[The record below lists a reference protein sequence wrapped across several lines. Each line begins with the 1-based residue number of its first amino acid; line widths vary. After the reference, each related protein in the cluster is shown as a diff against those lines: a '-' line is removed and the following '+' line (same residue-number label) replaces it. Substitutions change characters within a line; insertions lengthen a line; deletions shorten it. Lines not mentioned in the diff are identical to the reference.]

1 MRDFAVIRREYV
13 KGRLERKDLDINP
26 ISQLKKWIDEAIAA
40 GEIEPTA
47 MNLATV
53 DSHKIPHVRTVLL
66 KDITSEGLVFF
77 TNYQSNKGRQIEQ
90 NQFVAV
96 NIFWPILERQ
106 IRVVGKVKKTS
117 PEVSDMYFN
126 IRPENSR
133 IGAWASPQ
141 SRVVDDKWVEMQYEM
156 YSVME
161 QEKELIRPSH
171 WGGYIIEPFEFEFWQ
186 GRPNRLH
193 DRFVYLKD
201 VDKNWSIDR
210 LAP

>member
-1 MRDFAVIRREYV
+1 QMD
-13 KGRLERKDLDINP
+13 
-26 ISQLKKWIDEAIAA
+26 
-40 GEIEPTA
+40 
-47 MNLATV
+47 
-53 DSHKIPHVRTVLL
+53 
-66 KDITSEGLVFF
+66 
-77 TNYQSNKGRQIEQ
+77 Q

-96 NIFWPILERQ
+96 NFFWPVLERQ
-106 IRVVGKVKKTS
+106 VRIVGKVKKTS
-117 PEVSDMYFN
+117 ADISDMYFN

-161 QEKELIRPSH
+161 QEKELIRPTH
-171 WGGYIIEPFEFEFWQ
+171 WGGYIIQPFEFEFWQ

-193 DRFVYLKD
+193 DRFVYLRD
-201 VDKNWSIDR
+201 ADKNWSIDR

>member
-1 MRDFAVIRREYV
+1 MRDFAAIRREYV

-26 ISQLKKWIDEAIAA
+26 ISQLKKWIEEAIAA

>member
-1 MRDFAVIRREYV
+1 MKDLAAIRREYI
-13 KGRLERKDLDINP
+13 KGKLERKDLNLNP
-26 ISQLKKWIDEAIAA
+26 MIQFKRWMDEAIAA
-40 GEIEPTA
+40 GELEPTA

-66 KDITSEGLVFF
+66 KDITAEGLVFF
-77 TNYQSNKGRQIEQ
+77 TNYQSNKGRQMDQ

-96 NIFWPILERQ
+96 NFFWPVLERQ
-106 IRVVGKVKKTS
+106 VRIVGKVKKTS
-117 PEVSDMYFN
+117 ADISDMYFN

-161 QEKELIRPSH
+161 QEKELIRPTH
-171 WGGYIIEPFEFEFWQ
+171 WGGYIIQPFEFEFWQ

-193 DRFVYLKD
+193 DRFVYLRD
-201 VDKNWSIDR
+201 ADKNWSIDR

>member
-1 MRDFAVIRREYV
+1 MRDFAAIRREYV

-77 TNYQSNKGRQIEQ
+77 TNYKSNKGRQIEQ

>member
-1 MRDFAVIRREYV
+1 MRDFAAIRREYV

>member
-1 MRDFAVIRREYV
+1 MKDFAAIRREYI
-13 KGRLERKDLDINP
+13 KGKLERKDLNLNP
-26 ISQLKKWIDEAIAA
+26 MIQFKRWMDEAIAA
-40 GEIEPTA
+40 GELEPTA

-66 KDITSEGLVFF
+66 KDITAEGLVFF
-77 TNYQSNKGRQIEQ
+77 TNYQSNKGRQMDQ

-96 NIFWPILERQ
+96 NFFWPVLERQ
-106 IRVVGKVKKTS
+106 VRIVGKVKKTS
-117 PEVSDMYFN
+117 ADISDMYFN

-161 QEKELIRPSH
+161 QEKELIRPTH
-171 WGGYIIEPFEFEFWQ
+171 WGGYIIQPFEFEFWQ

-193 DRFVYLKD
+193 DRFVYLRD
-201 VDKNWSIDR
+201 ADKNWSIDR

>member
-1 MRDFAVIRREYV
+1 MRDFAAIRREYV

-201 VDKNWSIDR
+201 ADKNWSIDR

>member
-1 MRDFAVIRREYV
+1 MKDFAAIRREYV
-13 KGRLERKDLDINP
+13 KGKLERKDLDLNP
-26 ISQLKKWIDEAIAA
+26 MIQFKRWMDEAIAA
-40 GEIEPTA
+40 GEPEPTA

-66 KDITSEGLVFF
+66 KDITDEGLVFF
-77 TNYQSNKGRQIEQ
+77 TNYQSNKGRQMDQ

-96 NIFWPILERQ
+96 NFFWPVLERQ
-106 IRVVGKVKKTS
+106 VRIVGKVKKTS
-117 PEVSDMYFN
+117 AEVSDMYFN

-161 QEKELIRPSH
+161 QEKELVRPAH
-171 WGGYIIEPFEFEFWQ
+171 WGGYIIQPFEFEFWQ

-193 DRFVYLKD
+193 DRFVYFRD
-201 VDKNWSIDR
+201 ADRNWSIDR

>member
-1 MRDFAVIRREYV
+1 MRDFAAIRREYV
-13 KGRLERKDLDINP
+13 RGRLERKDLDINP

>member
-1 MRDFAVIRREYV
+1 MRDFAAIRREYV

-77 TNYQSNKGRQIEQ
+77 TNYKSNKGRQIEQ

-141 SRVVDDKWVEMQYEM
+141 SRVIDDKWVEMQYEM
-156 YSVME
+156 YGVME

>member
-1 MRDFAVIRREYV
+1 MKDLAAIRREYI
-13 KGRLERKDLDINP
+13 KGKLERKDLNLNP
-26 ISQLKKWIDEAIAA
+26 MIQFKRWMDEAIAA
-40 GEIEPTA
+40 GELEPTA

-66 KDITSEGLVFF
+66 KDITAEGLVFF
-77 TNYQSNKGRQIEQ
+77 TNYQSNKGRQMDQ

-96 NIFWPILERQ
+96 NFFWPVLERQ
-106 IRVVGKVKKTS
+106 VRIVGKVKKTS
-117 PEVSDMYFN
+117 ADISDMYFN

-161 QEKELIRPSH
+161 QEKELIRPTH
-171 WGGYIIEPFEFEFWQ
+171 WGGYIIQPFEFEFWQ
-186 GRPNRLH
+186 GRTNRLH
-193 DRFVYLKD
+193 DRFVYLRD
-201 VDKNWSIDR
+201 ADKNWSIDR